1 MDGAKTRVMG
11 SLQVWLSLAA
21 SVVIILLAI
30 VGGAL
35 SFFEAYGD
43 AAEVQDEQLR
53 AVSQA
58 FGRHGLPLPQQPQ
71 KVRKV
76 EGLSRIVIEPV
87 GAGEGWLFH
96 LPLGIADGY
105 HTIDVDGEPWRIY
118 VRTTKVTRTRFA
130 VGQRTMISRRI
141 ARDTVVWTALPL
153 LALVPIL
160 CGLIYGLT
168 WRGLMPVVA
177 LAANLDRRSPTD
189 LSFVPASGLP
199 VELRPIA
206 SAMNSMIVRVRNA
219 LDAQRRFISDAA
231 HELRSPFAV
240 LSLQAQNLEGAKNPR
255 EMAERLVPLRQGLA
269 RASALL
275 EQLLSLAHARA
286 PAEGEQASV
295 PVADALRTVIE
306 KSLPLAEQKNIE
318 LDIERL
324 EPVAVAAREIDL
336 VLILRN
342 LLDNAIRYS
351 PAGGRV
357 RIAAYADRGGVHIEV
372 ADDGPG
378 VPESERERVFEPFFR
393 LKGSVEGGSGLGL
406 SIVREVVQRLGGSL
420 VLADSNAAGPRG
432 LRVLLTLPA
441 AVHGAG

>member
-1 MDGAKTRVMG
+1 MDGAKARVRD

-21 SVVIILLAI
+21 SGVIILLAT

-35 SFFEAYGD
+35 SFIEAYDD
-43 AAEVQDEQLR
+43 AAAIQDQQLQ

-58 FGRHGLPLPQQPQ
+58 FGLHGLPLPQQPQ

-96 LPLGIADGY
+96 LPLDITDGH
-105 HTIDVDGEPWRIY
+105 HTIRVDDESWRIY
-118 VRTTKVTRTRFA
+118 VRTTKVTKTRFA

-141 ARDTVVWTALPL
+141 ARDTVFWTAVPL
-153 LALVPIL
+153 LVLVPIL

-189 LSFVPASGLP
+189 LSLVPASGLP
-199 VELRPIA
+199 AELRPIA
-206 SAMNSMIVRVRNA
+206 TAMNSMIVRVRNA
-219 LDAQRRFISDAA
+219 LEAQRRFISDAA
-231 HELRSPFAV
+231 HELRSPLAV

-255 EMAERLVPLRQGLA
+255 EMAERLVSLRQGLA

-286 PAEGEQASV
+286 PAEVEQASV
-295 PVADALRTVIE
+295 PVANALRTVIE
-306 KSLPLAEQKNIE
+306 KSLPLADQKNID
-318 LDIERL
+318 LDVERL
-324 EPVAVAAREIDL
+324 EPAAVAAREIDL

-351 PAGGRV
+351 PPGSQV
-357 RIAAYADRGGVHIEV
+357 RIAAYVSRKGVHIEV

-378 VPESERERVFEPFFR
+378 VPESERERILEPFFR
-393 LKGSVEGGSGLGL
+393 LKGSDEGGSGLGL
-406 SIVREVVQRLGGSL
+406 SIVRAVVQRLGGSL
-420 VLADSNAAGPRG
+420 VLADSRATAPKG

-441 AVHGAG
+441 APYRVD